1 MHDQYASESDP
12 ARSRVEAH
20 STDYIPESERHGSV
34 RQQAPFWFVI
44 NANVVTALTGV
55 VGAGLG
61 LSISW
66 SLLAIVAGG
75 LFGTFFTAFHAAQGP
90 QLGLPQ
96 MIQSRVQFGSRGLV
110 VPLAVVV
117 FVQCGFGVFF
127 VILGANSLSGITTP
141 NNDVY
146 EPLICVL
153 AAIIAIVGHDL
164 VHRIQRWLAIL
175 VLVSFGLVTV
185 GVITEVHPASLLST
199 GGFQWA
205 AFLAQFG
212 ASAAYQIAIAPMV
225 SDYTRYL
232 PKKTGTKRVVGMV
245 FLGSLTSATW
255 LELLGATVATAR
267 PDTDTLTAL
276 QQYGDGFINGLGWV
290 TLAVTVLSIIG
301 VLPTSFYSAAI
312 NALSAVDAFR
322 VIRPSV
328 RSRVVV
334 VAVLTALTYLAT
346 VGIPDHYLGSFSS
359 FLALLSYLLIPWTA
373 VNLVDFYLIRHSS
386 YAIAEIL
393 APRGGVYGRW
403 GAQGLTAYAV
413 GLAAMV
419 PFFSTTL
426 FAGPAAHALDGADI
440 SALIGLPVSSL
451 CYWLLMRG
459 ADLTAERELIA
470 LDQGRLTALG
480 SSAPAPAVALADPA

>member
-1 MHDQYASESDP
+1 MPWHRQAAGTVLVRDQRERRHRAHRRGGAS
-12 ARSRVEAH
+12 
-20 STDYIPESERHGSV
+20 
-34 RQQAPFWFVI
+34 
-44 NANVVTALTGV
+44 
-55 VGAGLG
+55 LG

-66 SLLAIVAGG
+66 SLVAILAGG

-110 VPLAVVV
+110 
-117 FVQCGFGVFF
+117 
-127 VILGANSLSGITTP
+127 
-141 NNDVY
+141 
-146 EPLICVL
+146 
-153 AAIIAIVGHDL
+153 
-164 VHRIQRWLAIL
+164 HRIQRWLAIL

-185 GVITEVHPASLLST
+185 GVVAEVHLASLLST
-199 GGFQWA
+199 GGFQWT

-267 PDTDTLTAL
+267 PGTDTLTAL
-276 QQYGDGFINGLGWV
+276 QQYGDGFISGLGWV

-312 NALSAVDAFR
+312 NALSAIDAFR

-334 VAVLTALTYLAT
+334 VAALTALTYLAT
-346 VGIPDHYLGSFSS
+346 VGIPDHYLGSFAG

-373 VNLVDFYLIRHSS
+373 VNLVDFYLVRHSS

-403 GAQGLTAYAV
+403 GARGLTAYAV
-413 GLAAMV
+413 GLATMV
-419 PFFSTTL
+419 PFFSTAL
-426 FAGPAAHALDGADI
+426 FTGPAAHALHGADI

-459 ADLTAERELIA
+459 ADLTAERDLIA
-470 LDQGRLTALG
+470 LDQGRLTALNSG
-480 SSAPAPAVALADPA
+480 VPAATAAVADPV